1 MFDLE
6 KIMVVCMVMVFFTVV
21 CFGVLIEENRM
32 LRRKVEQYEVYRNR
46 QSGKTR

>member
-21 CFGVLIEENRM
+21 CFGVLLEENRR
-32 LRRKVEQYEVYRNR
+32 LKAENRKWRERYA
-46 QSGKTR
+46 GKHHRG

>member
-21 CFGVLIEENRM
+21 CFGVLIEENRK
-32 LRRKVEQYEVYRNR
+32 LRRKVEQYEIQGHC
-46 QSGKTR
+46 QSGEKR